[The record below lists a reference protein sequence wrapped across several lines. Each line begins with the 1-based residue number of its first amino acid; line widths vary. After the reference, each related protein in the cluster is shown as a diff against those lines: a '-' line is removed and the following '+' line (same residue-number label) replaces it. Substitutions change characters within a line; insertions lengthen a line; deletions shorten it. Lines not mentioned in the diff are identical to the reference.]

1 MPQVCRDHHAG
12 TSRQVTVDNWEGLV
26 VSNEVN
32 VLMEVILSQRSSDG
46 LQQSPAAGGG
56 VMGRRSAKEIL
67 PSSTGSLLV

>member
-46 LQQSPAAGGG
+46 LQ
-56 VMGRRSAKEIL
+56 
-67 PSSTGSLLV
+67 